1 MPLTVGSAT
10 DAALQPA
17 AAASRP
23 TEIGVAAAKKAL
35 DHQEV
40 QGRAAVQ
47 LIEAADTSASSA
59 DAGDRDAKGRN
70 VDRRA

>member
-17 AAASRP
+17 SAASRP
-23 TEIGVAAAKKAL
+23 TELGVAATKKAL
-35 DHQEV
+35 DHQEI

-47 LIEAADTSASSA
+47 LIESADTSASA
-59 DAGDRDAKGRN
+59 PDAGDRHAKGRN
-70 VDRRA
+70 VDRKA

>member
-17 AAASRP
+17 AAAARP
-23 TEIGVAAAKKAL
+23 TEIGVAAVKKAL

-47 LIEAADTSASSA
+47 LIESADTSSPSS

-70 VDRRA
+70 VDRKA